1 MSDEVVTLDLLG
13 RRTLAMQADIR
24 DLKTR
29 MTSMEVR
36 FSAIEARFAALE
48 GRIDGVEQRLTGTMD
63 LLVRIAKVMAL
74 GYDAA
79 FQYRPSG
86 PHISSEERSRTS
98 EQYCELSGSY

>member
-13 RRTLAMQADIR
+13 RRALAMQADIR

-48 GRIDGVEQRLTGTMD
+48 GRIDGVEQRLTGMMD
-63 LLVRIAKVMAL
+63 LLVRIATRIEA
-74 GYDAA
+74 
-79 FQYRPSG
+79 
-86 PHISSEERSRTS
+86 
-98 EQYCELSGSY
+98 